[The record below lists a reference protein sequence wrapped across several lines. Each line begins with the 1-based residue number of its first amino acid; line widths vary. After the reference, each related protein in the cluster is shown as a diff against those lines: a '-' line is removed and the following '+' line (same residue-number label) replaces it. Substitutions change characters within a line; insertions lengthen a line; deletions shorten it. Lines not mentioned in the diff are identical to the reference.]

1 MPFFSPASPE
11 TEKYGRI
18 IPFRSAEWYNHRKA
32 AIMPLTLCHFSPAS
46 PETEKY
52 GRIIDRKNTD
62 GFSLCGA
69 KALLF

>member
-1 MPFFSPASPE
+1 MDAL
-11 TEKYGRI
+11 YH
-18 IPFRSAEWYNHRKA
+18 SAPQNGIMTAKRLLYIGFY
-32 AIMPLTLCHFSPAS
+32 AILSPAS